1 MDVPCISVLFILQKN
16 LKHYFFYIFLMIL
29 VILSQLFLGKKND
42 AVVSL
47 VLIKLQEQQLKK
59 METAKSIILC

>member
-1 MDVPCISVLFILQKN
+1 
-16 LKHYFFYIFLMIL
+16 MIL